1 MHAPWF
7 IWHPFRKNYEENMQ
21 TKAIFLLGI
30 LVSDPMVSFDY
41 PRLLVNQNPLVI
53 SYFDDQVLSL
63 ASVFC
68 DLRSGILPG
77 QKNKSSTRPP
87 SYTPMTWG
95 KTEHHPSLI
104 LSSSTQKYIK
114 EEYWF
119 YIYLLAFK
127 YYSMWQTSYIRSL
140 EQLIGSNSSLA
151 SFS

>member
-1 MHAPWF
+1 
-7 IWHPFRKNYEENMQ
+7 MQ

-87 SYTPMTWG
+87 SYTPMT
-95 KTEHHPSLI
+95 
-104 LSSSTQKYIK
+104 
-114 EEYWF
+114 
-119 YIYLLAFK
+119 
-127 YYSMWQTSYIRSL
+127 
-140 EQLIGSNSSLA
+140 
-151 SFS
+151 